1 MKKIILFFILAISF
15 FSNALFANN
24 SKSLNLSFSDS
35 IKGYDKITFGKIEP
49 DSGNLLVGVHV
60 DSNANTISLMLSS
73 VNGNREKVYTLS
85 KEKTSIAEN
94 VSTLKNGIYVVSLCV
109 DGKVVDSV
117 QLIKK

>member
-1 MKKIILFFILAISF
+1 MKGY
-15 FSNALFANN
+15 
-24 SKSLNLSFSDS
+24 S
-35 IKGYDKITFGKIEP
+35 IKGHDKITFGKIEP
-49 DSGNLLVGVHV
+49 DSGNLLVDTQV

-94 VSTLKNGIYVVSLCV
+94 VSTLKNGMYVVSLCV

>member
-1 MKKIILFFILAISF
+1 
-15 FSNALFANN
+15 
-24 SKSLNLSFSDS
+24 
-35 IKGYDKITFGKIEP
+35 
-49 DSGNLLVGVHV
+49 
-60 DSNANTISLMLSS
+60 MLSS

>member
-1 MKKIILFFILAISF
+1 MNRVKLKTLADDFSICVTKQNYIPKVYEMKGY
-15 FSNALFANN
+15 
-24 SKSLNLSFSDS
+24 S

-85 KEKTSIAEN
+85 KEKTSITEN